1 MSNMRG
7 GGEGGGGHG
16 GWRGGGG
23 GDDDDSN
30 TRGGRGGGMENAVEA
45 MENFRAMEQQQ
56 RQQAFQQMQ
65 QPQQGRGFGGERGR
79 WRAIG
84 GENEWRGT
92 RAMVA
97 WNGKLY
103 ASHSNGK
110 VFGIDPASGQWQQIG
125 TSSGWNTRLMFA
137 LADMLVLI
145 EQSGTAWA
153 LDPVRGGHL
162 QVGKDGEWKNIDA
175 GDWTDQHVF
184 CHSTE
189 GTLWKWSTPDRWE
202 QIGNSNGW
210 KSRFVFAGHGLVTIE
225 QDRRMFRVDP
235 NGGQYQDL
243 GRTQNEIRA
252 GVGYHGHIYA
262 CFDDGGLYDFD
273 IESGQW
279 SPVGNQKSWASQQI
293 VAFGSGVITL
303 EERGSLFEVTV

>member
-23 GDDDDSN
+23 DDD
-30 TRGGRGGGMENAVEA
+30 NAQQA
-45 MENFRAMEQQQ
+45 LQNFRAMEQQ
-56 RQQAFQQMQ
+56 AFQQ
-65 QPQQGRGFGGERGR
+65 QPQQGRGGGGADRGR

-92 RAMVA
+92 RGMVA

-103 ASHSNGK
+103 VSHGNGK

-162 QVGKDGEWKNIDA
+162 QLGKDGEWKNIDA
-175 GDWTDQHVF
+175 GDWTDKHIF
-184 CHSTE
+184 CHSTQ

-202 QIGNSNGW
+202 QIGNNAGW
-210 KSRFVFAGHGLVTIE
+210 KSRFVFAGHGLVTVE
-225 QDRRMFRVDP
+225 QDRKMYRIDP
-235 NGGQYQDL
+235 NSGQFQDL
-243 GRTQNEIRA
+243 GATQNEIRA

-262 CFDDGGLYDFD
+262 CFDDGGLYDLD
-273 IESGQW
+273 LETGQW
-279 SPVGNQKSWASQQI
+279 SQIGNQKSWASQAI
-293 VAFGSGVITL
+293 VAYGSGLITL
-303 EERGSLFEVTV
+303 EERGSLFEVSV